1 MELDT
6 IITQLGI
13 GGIFAILIVRE
24 FVRFS
29 EKKKNGNGNGKN
41 TFLEWERQRS
51 MEDAIRKLSHSVNNQ
66 SQVMQKIIHEVSETR
81 TDVKE
86 AVREMRE
93 CNKRR

>member
-29 EKKKNGNGNGKN
+29 EKRKNGNGKPS
-41 TFLEWERQRS
+41 FREWEHQRS
-51 MEDAIRKLSHSVNNQ
+51 MEDAIRKLSHSINGQ
-66 SQVMQKIIHEVSETR
+66 SQVMQKIIHDVSETR
-81 TDVKE
+81 NDVKE
-86 AVREMRE
+86 ALREMRE
-93 CNKRR
+93 CNKRK